1 MGSKKAPAAPG
12 SPVDTGQIQDT
23 WNQADTNTQAVANN
37 QAPQQAYDFF
47 APQLMNATPYGYD
60 PAQAVNY
67 ANQWSAQGPQMFQYA
82 NQAMNEGFDPQNE
95 FYNRTATQQQNQMRA
110 SQGARGTQMTPYGA
124 GLENEGMSNFN
135 LDWRMQQLQR
145 QNTAANTAS
154 QLWNQGGQAIQG
166 GQQLAQGVPQN
177 IAGYAGALQQLGMN
191 ATSPQQWA
199 AQQYGNMFGQGTA
212 AQQGAYK
219 GQLDQH
225 NSNVSASNAT
235 WGGIGKL
242 AGQIGSAAIMA
253 SDRRLK
259 KDIVKLGDDPRGWG
273 IYNFKYN
280 LDSLEHLGECTGYM
294 ADEVELVRPDAVLT
308 HPSTGIKFIDYS
320 RL

>member
-12 SPVDTGQIQDT
+12 SPVNTGQIQDT
-23 WNQADTNTQAVANN
+23 WNQANTNTQAVANN

-60 PAQAVNY
+60 PAQTVDY
-67 ANQWSAQGPQMFQYA
+67 ANQWSSQAPQMFQYA

-95 FYNRTATQQQNQMRA
+95 FYNRTAAQQQNQMRA
-110 SQGARGTQMTPYGA
+110 SQGARGVQMSPYGA
-124 GLENEGMSNFN
+124 GLENQGMSDFN

-212 AQQGAYK
+212 AQQGAYQGK
-219 GQLDQH
+219 LGQH
-225 NSNVSASNAT
+225 NANQAASNAM

-242 AGQIGSAAIMA
+242 AGTATSMA
-253 SDRRLK
+253 M
-259 KDIVKLGDDPRGWG
+259 GG
-273 IYNFKYN
+273 
-280 LDSLEHLGECTGYM
+280 
-294 ADEVELVRPDAVLT
+294 A
-308 HPSTGIKFIDYS
+308 
-320 RL
+320 